1 MKEDIYFQN
10 KIKDVL
16 DIYSQIE
23 LDLLEVIIK
32 KLKTTDGEIGGSLQ
46 WYLKRLDELGG
57 LNKETLKVI
66 SKYTGISQKELK
78 NMLESIGID
87 TIDALNLQDAYRKG
101 KISINPKTFYQ
112 DRVIA
117 NLITNSYDSTLK
129 TFLNINQ
136 NIVESVRKEYID
148 ILNTAYLETSTGV
161 YDYGTSIRKAL
172 NKFAD
177 VGITGATYKY
187 ADGSTR
193 RYDIAGVVRRDVLTA
208 THQLSGEIIEDIVD
222 KTNPEYIYLSEH
234 YQARPTH
241 ALWQGC
247 YVETKDFEGVTD
259 FGEVDGIYGINC
271 KHFHYPY
278 FGEVDENKYKILDGY
293 KLYTQDKMINES
305 ENARL
310 YELSQKQRQY
320 ERQVRRWKRRQQVAT
335 TDEDKKKSD
344 YKVKFYQHKLRNLM
358 DDNKELRRDYLR
370 EKI

>member
-23 LDLLEVIIK
+23 LEILEKIID
-32 KLKTTDGEIGGSLQ
+32 KLKLSDGEIGGSTEWL
-46 WYLKRLDELGG
+46 LKRLNELGG

-66 SKYTGISQKELK
+66 SKYTGISQKQLK
-78 NMLESIGID
+78 AMLETIGID
-87 TIDALNLQDAYRKG
+87 TIDALNLQEAYRKG
-101 KISINPKTFYQ
+101 KISINPKTFYE
-112 DRVIA
+112 DRVIYNIIDKSFNNA
-117 NLITNSYDSTLK
+117 TK
-129 TFLNINQ
+129 TFFKINS

-177 VGITGATYKY
+177 AGITGATYKY

-193 RYDIAGVVRRDVLTA
+193 RYDIAGVVRRDVLTQA
-208 THQLSGEIIEDIVD
+208 HQLSGDIIEEVVD

-247 YVETKDFEGVTD
+247 YVKAEDFEDVTD
-259 FGEVDGIYGINC
+259 YGSVTGIYGVNC
-271 KHFHYPY
+271 KHLHYPY
-278 FGEVDENKYKILDGY
+278 FGEVDKNKYKILNGY
-293 KLYTQDKMINES
+293 KLYTQDRRINES

-310 YELSQKQRQY
+310 YDLSQQQGSY

-335 TDEDKKKSD
+335 NDEDLKKSND
-344 YKVKFYQHKLRNLM
+344 KVKFYQHKLRNLI